1 MIHTIDLQ
9 FLGAEAAIAAYVIP
23 TNKGAV
29 LVECGPHSTLPSLLA
44 GLDRLGY
51 APEDIH
57 TLLLT
62 HIHFDHAGAAWWFA
76 RRGTSVY
83 VHPRGH
89 RHLLQPERLY
99 NSAKMIYGDR
109 MDELWGEMHPIAPG
123 QLTAVEDGQTI
134 EADGL
139 VFTAIHS
146 PGHAKHHITWELGE
160 ELFTGDVGGVKI
172 LDGPVVP
179 PCPPPDINAEDWV
192 TSVEAMLARK
202 AKRWYLTH
210 YSFIENPEQHAEA
223 LLKRLADYVTWMK
236 PYAEAGTPTA
246 EIVPKFM
253 AYADAELRAE
263 GVTESTITAY
273 RAANPPDMS
282 VAGLLRYWHKKIE
295 Q

>member
-1 MIHTIDLQ
+1 MIHTIDLK

-23 TNKGAV
+23 TENGAV
-29 LVECGPHSTLPSLLA
+29 LIECGPHATLPNLLA
-44 GLDRLGY
+44 GLNQLGLE
-51 APEDIH
+51 PEDIH

-76 RRGTSVY
+76 QRGTAVY

-109 MDELWGEMHPIAPG
+109 MDELWGEMHPIAPA
-123 QLTAVEDGQTI
+123 QLTAVEDGGKV

-139 VFTAIHS
+139 SFTAIHS
-146 PGHAKHHITWELGE
+146 PGHAVHHIAWEQGE
-160 ELFTGDVGGVKI
+160 VLFTGDVGGVKI

-210 YSFIENPEQHAEA
+210 YGFIDEPEQHATA
-223 LLKRLADYVTWMK
+223 LLKRLENYVAWMK
-236 PYAEAGTPTA
+236 PYAEAGTPA
-246 EIVPKFM
+246 EEIVTAFM
-253 AYADAELRAE
+253 AFADAELRDK
-263 GVTESTITAY
+263 GVGASTIAAY

-282 VAGLLRYWHKKIE
+282 VAGLLRYWHKKME
-295 Q
+295 G